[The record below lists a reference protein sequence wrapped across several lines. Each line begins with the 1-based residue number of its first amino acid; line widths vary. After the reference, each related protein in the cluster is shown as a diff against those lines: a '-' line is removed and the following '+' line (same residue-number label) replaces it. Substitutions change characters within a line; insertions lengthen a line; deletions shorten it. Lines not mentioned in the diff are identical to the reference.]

1 MIAGH
6 PQERRWRRLPE
17 ERPRQIIEAAL
28 DVFGEHGLAAARL
41 EDVAR
46 RAGVSKGTI
55 YLYFPNKEAL
65 FCEMVRVMVGES
77 IERAQARTD
86 AAAPAAEQL
95 AEYVRGV
102 WQYVRSPLAGKMQRL
117 VHGELQGY
125 PHLLDFFF
133 REVSQRSLALVA
145 DIIRRG
151 IASGEFRDADPDVAA
166 RMLHAIMIK
175 HGLWCAQREHV
186 PFLHRLSDDDV
197 LAQILDFFL
206 GAIRR
211 MPDAS
216 SVTTHA

>member
-1 MIAGH
+1 MIAGDT
-6 PQERRWRRLPE
+6 QEPRWRRLPE

-41 EDVAR
+41 EDIAR

-65 FCEMVRVMVGES
+65 FCEMVRVMVGAS

-86 AAAPAAEQL
+86 TAAPAAEQL

-102 WQYVRSPLAGKMQRL
+102 WQYVRSPLAEKMQRL
-117 VHGELQGY
+117 VLGELQGY

-151 IASGEFRDADPDVAA
+151 IASGEFRDTDPVVAA

-186 PFLHRLSDDDV
+186 PFLQQLSDDDV
-197 LAQILDFFL
+197 LAQILDFFHN
-206 GAIRR
+206 AIRR
-211 MPDAS
+211 VPDAS

>member
-1 MIAGH
+1 MIAEH
-6 PQERRWRRLPE
+6 PQEPRWRRLPE

-41 EDVAR
+41 EDIAR

-65 FCEMVRVMVGES
+65 FCEMVRVMVSES
-77 IERAQARTD
+77 IERAQASTD
-86 AAAPAAEQL
+86 TAAPAAEQI

-102 WQYVRSPLAGKMQRL
+102 WPYVRSPLAEKLQRL

-133 REVSQRSLALVA
+133 QEVAQRSLALVA

-151 IASGEFRDADPDVAA
+151 IASGEFRDTDPEVAA
-166 RMLHAIMIK
+166 RMLHAVMIK
-175 HGLWCAQREHV
+175 HGLWYAQREHV
-186 PFLHRLSDDDV
+186 PFLHQLSDDDL
-197 LAQILDFFL
+197 LAQILDFFSH
-206 GAIRR
+206 AIRR
-211 MPDAS
+211 VPDAS